1 MTRAPSTARER
12 HTTTVSAMHRALVCL
27 ISRCVTTRMGI
38 KRHALVKTNEGLVG
52 ANGKQNKL
60 DGVMFLDLTLGL
72 RTHQVTCLFL
82 FPETCKEL
90 RIHCSERPRE
100 ATTCTAPAHP
110 PRSTND
116 APAPRTDLKDVP
128 APRGNYYSAPFFLLA
143 TSLATTRCPHLTCV
157 TPVSLS

>member
-1 MTRAPSTARER
+1 M
-12 HTTTVSAMHRALVCL
+12 
-27 ISRCVTTRMGI
+27 
-38 KRHALVKTNEGLVG
+38 KTNEGLVG

-100 ATTCTAPAHP
+100 APTCTAPAHP

-116 APAPRTDLKDVP
+116 APAPRTGLYDAPPPSATPTVP
-128 APRGNYYSAPFFLLA
+128 QPPAAAARAPRTNPMAPQAPRHHPMAPPHQPQAPPMAESGGNICEFYQL
-143 TSLATTRCPHLTCV
+143 
-157 TPVSLS
+157 

>member
-1 MTRAPSTARER
+1 M
-12 HTTTVSAMHRALVCL
+12 
-27 ISRCVTTRMGI
+27 
-38 KRHALVKTNEGLVG
+38 KTNEGLVG

-82 FPETCKEL
+82 FPETCKEP

-100 ATTCTAPAHP
+100 APTCTAPAHP

-116 APAPRTDLKDVP
+116 APAPRTGLYD
-128 APRGNYYSAPFFLLA
+128 APPLPQHL
-143 TSLATTRCPHLTCV
+143 RCPSPLRQPLEPPPHQWRPRPSGTTQWRPRTNLRHPQWRSQEGTFVNFINFKLTSEVV
-157 TPVSLS
+157 TTP

>member
-1 MTRAPSTARER
+1 
-12 HTTTVSAMHRALVCL
+12 
-27 ISRCVTTRMGI
+27 MGI

-100 ATTCTAPAHP
+100 APTCTAPAHP

-116 APAPRTDLKDVP
+116 APAPRTGLYDAPPPFRNTYGAP
-128 APRGNYYSAPFFLLA
+128 APCGSR
-143 TSLATTRCPHLTCV
+143 
-157 TPVSLS
+157 

>member
-1 MTRAPSTARER
+1 M
-12 HTTTVSAMHRALVCL
+12 
-27 ISRCVTTRMGI
+27 
-38 KRHALVKTNEGLVG
+38 KTNEGLVG

-116 APAPRTDLKDVP
+116 APAPRTGLYDATPPSATPTVPQPP
-128 APRGNYYSAPFFLLA
+128 APAARAPPPPSAPTQWRPRPPGTTQWRPRTNLRHPQWRSQEGTFVNFINFKL
-143 TSLATTRCPHLTCV
+143 TSEVVTTP
-157 TPVSLS
+157 

>member
-1 MTRAPSTARER
+1 M
-12 HTTTVSAMHRALVCL
+12 
-27 ISRCVTTRMGI
+27 
-38 KRHALVKTNEGLVG
+38 KTNEGLVG

-100 ATTCTAPAHP
+100 APTCTAPAHP

-116 APAPRTDLKDVP
+116 APAPRTGLYDAPPLPQHLRCPSPLRQPLEPPP
-128 APRGNYYSAPFFLLA
+128 APMAPQALRHHPMAPPHQPHAPPMAESGGNICEFYQL
-143 TSLATTRCPHLTCV
+143 
-157 TPVSLS
+157 